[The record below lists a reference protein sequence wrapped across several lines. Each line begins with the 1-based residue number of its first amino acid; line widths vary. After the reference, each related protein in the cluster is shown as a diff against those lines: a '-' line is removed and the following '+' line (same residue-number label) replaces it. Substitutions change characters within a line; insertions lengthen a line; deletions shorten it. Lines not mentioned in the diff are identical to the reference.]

1 MALSIIVF
9 IIVAIVVTVCG
20 SIALGP
26 LYLYLLLGLA
36 AIVAIGSP
44 IWLFYTGETEK
55 GWVMIAFE
63 GLLAL
68 NISIIPFV
76 PVLYILTIPLNL
88 YFCGYLIIIFTGKKL
103 P

>member
-1 MALSIIVF
+1 MTLSIIL
-9 IIVAIVVTVCG
+9 IIIAAIVITLCLG
-20 SIALGP
+20 LTLGP
-26 LYLYLLLGLA
+26 IYLYIVLGLA
-36 AIVAIGSP
+36 AIVAVGSP

-68 NISIIPFV
+68 NVSVIPFV

-88 YFCGYLIIIFTGKKL
+88 YFCGYLIVIFTGKKTS
-103 P
+103 